1 MALLTNINGKFS
13 VSDAGAVTFNNAFT
27 FPTTDGTANYILKT
41 NGSGQLAWA
50 PDSNSGDI
58 TGSGTANTVTKFT
71 GAKVIGDGPITF
83 SSNDSTFAGN
93 VGIGTGSA
101 TLDEIF
107 EIKSG
112 NGAGGDPATNAPVM
126 KITNNT
132 TSSSWVS
139 GNKIGGIEYWTRDP
153 SGNAPYVTSFI
164 NSINDQSGTQVLPSG
179 ALVFGTA
186 TYNAVGGA
194 VERMRIDSSGN
205 VGIGTT
211 DPSAGK
217 LVVNSGTTNVTS
229 VFKSTDNQ
237 AWVSIQDDDSGTY
250 GALIGTDSDESE
262 NFVVANASASKMLS
276 LNSSGSLKL
285 HNYDGTNQVGTPTY
299 LLGTD
304 ASGNVLKVLDG
315 GGTVTGSGAA
325 TQVAFWD
332 GTSSISG
339 NNNLYWDST
348 NDHLGI
354 GDSTPGSRLKVTS
367 GVNETSIYTVD
378 INHVRN
384 NPDVATHAM
393 RLNVD
398 LSGADN
404 TTADR
409 TNSALLIDIDSSAN
423 GDASNEHRLFGVN
436 AILNF
441 TGFSD
446 IVRGGYFIA
455 ESNYNGGKTAQLV
468 GVYGQATHDADDAA
482 GGVSNMYGV
491 YGYSSIQDTGDVD
504 NAYGVYG
511 LVGIGDN
518 RVADV
523 GVTKAVEGEITIDK
537 STAINYGNMIGISSV
552 IDNNEGSV
560 PNFGTQYL
568 FKGDY
573 QGTKGANAYGIWT
586 EGDKNYFTGNVG
598 IGVTSPAEKLH
609 VNSGTGNV
617 PALFEST
624 DNLSLIIFKDN
635 NTTTD
640 VGIGADD
647 NDEVFYAGGSER
659 MRIDSSGNVG
669 IGNTNPS
676 AFGKFVVQGAG
687 NLLNLNATSGKVYQA
702 FYENGV
708 GRFYLNTLDGSDGLA
723 FTDGDGST
731 ERMRIDSSGNVLIG
745 KTTNTISGAGVVI
758 RNAGEI
764 FSTREGDVAG
774 FNRLTSDGNIVQFY
788 KDGSVIG
795 AIGCNSSGGNPVLDI
810 ASSSSTSLM
819 RFLTSNSERMRI
831 DSSGNVGIGT
841 TNPTSLLTIVDGNVK
856 IVKNMLSGGTDF
868 DFLQLSFNGGWSQNV
883 GGLASINFTDS
894 ITASNTVGRIGV
906 TYTGSQG
913 KFVITDLYS
922 GGYAASGDVFTVQAS
937 GQTYMKG
944 NVGIGTTSPAR
955 ELEVQGGGNVYIRV
969 TASTNNDSAALELK
983 NTQEMWTIRNEDTN
997 ADALHFNSDD
1007 GTKMVIQTG
1016 GNVGIGTTSPS
1027 GLLHIKLGSINVFH
1041 ANSVCGNVGIKL
1053 SNADITSIQD
1063 AAFTVK
1069 GNMSYAYTN
1078 YTQVAFTY
1086 TNVIDFN
1093 GFPAGVYQLNLCTQS
1108 NASSYG
1114 VFTIKWSGSAGT
1126 VINTLVSGGT
1136 NGGYGLSFSGTV
1148 LRSISNVD
1156 TDTAANLQCLVT
1168 YEACQV

>member
-83 SSNDSTFAGN
+83 SSNDSAFAGN
-93 VGIGTGSA
+93 VGIGTGSG

-132 TSSSWVS
+132 TTSSWVS

-153 SGNAPYVTSFI
+153 SGNAPYATSFI
-164 NSINDQSGTQVLPSG
+164 NSINDQPGTNVLPSG

-211 DPSAGK
+211 SPDNITSTGTVLSISTAGALTTDGLAGSLTFLTNDASFTNTYADGVTTEISSICESTTGAAYGLAFSTSTITSTNRAERMRIASNGAIK
-217 LVVNSGTTNVTS
+217 FNDYGSGTFTGTEAYRLAV
-229 VFKSTDNQ
+229 
-237 AWVSIQDDDSGTY
+237 DS
-250 GALIGTDSDESE
+250 
-262 NFVVANASASKMLS
+262 
-276 LNSSGSLKL
+276 
-285 HNYDGTNQVGTPTY
+285 
-299 LLGTD
+299 
-304 ASGNVLKVLDG
+304 SGNVIEIQDG
-315 GGTVTGSGAA
+315 GGTVTGSGTA

-332 GTSSISG
+332 TDTSLSG
-339 NNNLYWDST
+339 NDDLYWD
-348 NDHLGI
+348 NANGCLGI
-354 GDSTPGSRLKVTS
+354 NDATPNSRLKVIGAVGDTS
-367 GVNETSIYTVD
+367 VYTVD
-378 INHVRN
+378 INHIRN

-409 TNSALLIDIDSSAN
+409 TNSGLFLDIDSSAN
-423 GDASNEHRLFGVN
+423 GDASNEHRIYGVN
-436 AILNF
+436 ADVRF
-441 TGFSD
+441 SGFSD
-446 IVRGGYFIA
+446 QVRGGYFLA
-455 ESNYNGGKTAQLV
+455 ESNYTGAKTAQLV
-468 GVYGQATHDADDAA
+468 GVYGYAIHDANDAA

-491 YGYSSIQDTGDVD
+491 YGHSSIQDTGDVD
-504 NAYGVYG
+504 TAFGVYG
-511 LVGIGDN
+511 LVTISTNRIG
-518 RVADV
+518 DV
-523 GVTKAVEGEITIDK
+523 GVTKAVEGEIQIDK
-537 STAINYGNMIGISSV
+537 DTAINYGTMIGISSV

-573 QGTKGANAYGIWT
+573 QGDKGANAYGIWT
-586 EGDKNYFTGNVG
+586 EGDKNYFSGNVG
-598 IGVTSPAEKLH
+598 IGTSLPSEKLH
-609 VNSGTGNV
+609 VNSGTANSV
-617 PALFEST
+617 ALFEST
-624 DNLSLIIFKDN
+624 DTAAIIKIKDTTGEVRIETRNDFRFSN
-635 NTTTD
+635 NA
-640 VGIGADD
+640 GA
-647 NDEVFYAGGSER
+647 NEL

-669 IGNTNPS
+669 IGTTSPGTVHGVSYGTTKLHIDGGTDRGQLVIEGDSLAGIAFSDNGATANQRVFYQSINGGLFNIKPLNDNGTGTASSGISMLHNGNVGIGTDSPDNILHIRKGDTGYASQVGADTMLFLETTNVSNALQFTSANTGQQYIM
-676 AFGKFVVQGAG
+676 FGDDDPNTGWISY
-687 NLLNLNATSGKVYQA
+687 NHSDNNLNFRVNAT
-702 FYENGV
+702 
-708 GRFYLNTLDGSDGLA
+708 
-723 FTDGDGST
+723 
-731 ERMRIDSSGNVLIG
+731 
-745 KTTNTISGAGVVI
+745 
-758 RNAGEI
+758 
-764 FSTREGDVAG
+764 
-774 FNRLTSDGNIVQFY
+774 
-788 KDGSVIG
+788 
-795 AIGCNSSGGNPVLDI
+795 
-810 ASSSSTSLM
+810 
-819 RFLTSNSERMRI
+819 ERMRI

-841 TNPTSLLTIVDGNVK
+841 NNPSGDLHVVGKAGTAGRLYISDVDVGSSGTDSVLAMKLDTHAYYYNRDSGDLYLGTNNVAGQLTIK
-856 IVKNMLSGGTDF
+856 PT
-868 DFLQLSFNGGWSQNV
+868 
-883 GGLASINFTDS
+883 
-894 ITASNTVGRIGV
+894 
-906 TYTGSQG
+906 
-913 KFVITDLYS
+913 
-922 GGYAASGDVFTVQAS
+922 
-937 GQTYMKG
+937 
-944 NVGIGTTSPAR
+944 
-955 ELEVQGGGNVYIRV
+955 
-969 TASTNNDSAALELK
+969 
-983 NTQEMWTIRNEDTN
+983 
-997 ADALHFNSDD
+997 
-1007 GTKMVIQTG
+1007 

-1148 LRSISNVD
+1148 LRSISNVN

-1168 YEACQV
+1168 YEACQP